1 MKLSRIATA
10 TSGAAMTLLSLSPL
24 AATHAYALDEHN
36 VSKAISRANDLGRV
50 PASQNQTLTV
60 VLKKH
65 NEAELDKAIEEL
77 YNPESST
84 YHQWFT
90 ANDFAK
96 YAPTAAEL
104 ETVKKE
110 LVSRG
115 FTVVSTDPHNFS
127 IRVTGTTAHVE
138 SAFQTELHTLR
149 INNKVF
155 QAHTRDAQL
164 PGAAGQLVES
174 VAGLER
180 HQVQPLISFVKDPR
194 TGKALFKKKVTA
206 ANAGATLTQEISGT
220 PLTAPALYS
229 FTTPDASLPLA
240 AYYGNVYNKNPSQII
255 SYTPAELQS
264 HYGLTSLIKQG
275 YDGTGQT
282 IALVEAY
289 GYAAAEAD
297 ANVAAKA
304 FALPALN
311 SSNFSVIYPEGKPI
325 NSAAADLTGWTDEI
339 ALDIQSAHAI
349 APGAKI
355 LVVASAGQD
364 NEDQIAS
371 LQYIISHKLA
381 STVSNSWEN
390 DDELLAGPS
399 EENAFNSVLK
409 LGAASGISFQFSSGD
424 GGDLGLGTPVGSL
437 GVPSNSPYATAVGGT
452 SILNNTAGSGQVV
465 TGWGNNIVF
474 LNAGGPVDPPTGDAF
489 FNGGAGGGES
499 LFFAKPSWQKAL
511 PGTGRQ
517 VPDVSALADPF
528 TGFGIIVTEQGKQ
541 VAFAGVGGT
550 SLASPIFTAIWAI
563 ADQYNGKALGQA
575 APAVAKLKSGQITDV
590 LPTSALNVSDVSG
603 TVYDSNGPTFYSQT
617 GLFEGLLYDQ
627 HGFVSA
633 IWPLVPGVE
642 DVAITFGTD
651 SSLTVTP
658 GWDNV
663 TGYGEPNG
671 LPFIQGVTGKT
682 TGAALTK

>member
-1 MKLSRIATA
+1 MSFSKVYTA
-10 TSGAAMTLLSLSPL
+10 MSGAALTLLSLSPL
-24 AATHAYALDEHN
+24 APRQAFALDEHN
-36 VSKAISRANDLGRV
+36 VSKAVTLANDLGRV
-50 PASQNQTLTV
+50 DAAQTQTLTV

-84 YHQWFT
+84 YHHWFS

-110 LVSRG
+110 LTSRG
-115 FTVVSTDPHNFS
+115 FTVVSTDPSNFS
-127 IRVTGTTAHVE
+127 LRVTGTTANVE
-138 SAFQTELHTLR
+138 AAFQTELHNFR
-149 INNKVF
+149 YNNKTF
-155 QAHTRDAQL
+155 QANSRDAQL
-164 PGAAGQLVES
+164 QGAAGQLVDA

-180 HQVQPLISFVKDPR
+180 HQVRPLITVAKDPR
-194 TGKALFKKKVTA
+194 TGKPLFKKTITA
-206 ANAGATLTQEISGT
+206 ADASSTLISGIT
-220 PLTAPALYS
+220 GVPLSASALYT
-229 FTTPDASLPLA
+229 FTTPDASLPLGV
-240 AYYGNVYNKNPSQII
+240 YYGNVYDKNSSLVI
-255 SYTPAELQS
+255 SYTPAQLQT
-264 HYGLTSLIKQG
+264 HYGLTSLIKEG

-304 FALPALN
+304 FGLPALT
-311 SSNFSVIYPEGKPI
+311 SSNFSVIYPEGKPL
-325 NSAAADLTGWTDEI
+325 NPDAADLTGWTGEI
-339 ALDIQSAHAI
+339 ALDIQSAHGI

-371 LQYIISHKLA
+371 LQYIITHKLA
-381 STVSNSWEN
+381 STVSSSWEN
-390 DDELLAGPS
+390 DDEIIAGS
-399 EENAFNSVLK
+399 AEENSFNSVLK
-409 LGAASGISFQFSSGD
+409 LGAAAGISFQFSSGD
-424 GGDLGLGTPVGSL
+424 GGDLGLGTPVGSV
-437 GVPSNSPYATAVGGT
+437 GIPSNSPYATAVGGT
-452 SILNNTAGSGQVV
+452 SILNNTAGSGQIV
-465 TGWGNNIVF
+465 TGWGNDITL
-474 LNAGGPVDPPTGDAF
+474 LNLGGPVDPPTLYGG

-499 LFFAKPSWQKAL
+499 LYYRKPSWQSAL

-528 TGFGIIVTEQGKQ
+528 TGFEIVVTSNGVQSAEAGI
-541 VAFAGVGGT
+541 GGT
-550 SLASPIFTAIWAI
+550 SLASPIFTAVWAI
-563 ADQYNGKALGQA
+563 ADQYNGQALGQA
-575 APAVAKLKSGQITDV
+575 APAVAKLKSGQIHDV
-590 LPTSALNVSDVSG
+590 LPTSDLTVSDVSG

-617 GLFEGLLYDQ
+617 GLFAGLLGTQ

-633 IWPLVPGVE
+633 IWPAVPGLE
-642 DVAITFGTD
+642 DIGITFGTD
-651 SSLTVTP
+651 SSLTVTA

-663 TGYGEPNG
+663 TGFGEPNG

-682 TGAALTK
+682 TGAALAK